1 MNYTKPALNFLQQ
14 AQLLISRG
22 LIADESELK
31 TFLSQVN
38 YYRFSGYLYPFRVSA
53 SDDFVPGTTF
63 DQVKE
68 IYYFDQDLRSLTFS
82 AIGIIEIAVLR
93 TQMDRFPQNW
103 KYYPIFR

>member
-14 AQLLISRG
+14 AQLLIGRG

-63 DQVKE
+63 DQ
-68 IYYFDQDLRSLTFS
+68 DLRSLTFS